1 MCAIMWDSEKK
12 TRPQIKYMQFVSLR
26 DCNMTLLCSCV
37 PRLPL
42 SNAIRDAPRM
52 LQMAKSLIFNQLPD
66 SLLLIV
72 ILLLFIDYIHLDGQI

>member
-26 DCNMTLLCSCV
+26 DCNMTLLCSCE

-42 SNAIRDAPRM
+42 SNVIRDAPRM
-52 LQMAKSLIFNQLPD
+52 LQIVKSLIFNQLPD

-72 ILLLFIDYIHLDGQI
+72 ILLLFVDYIHLDGQI